1 MLLTS
6 APAAGTAGLSALT
19 ATARAALRRACA
31 CNRGGNRHLRQLT
44 GACVKRVSCAVLQC
58 RTTDN
63 DRLANLDRC
72 HFHHGAAACVG
83 IGGSRSKIDCA
94 CRNSG
99 FRTIRYGTRRCCRT
113 TAALSAAVRGRRRIA
128 VATVGRCGRRCTVA
142 AVVAVVCVAAVRCA
156 SHGKYHD
163 KHKRKCK

>member
-63 DRLANLDRC
+63 DRLASLDRC
-72 HFHHGAAACVG
+72 HFHHGAAACVHQLNC
-83 IGGSRSKIDCA
+83 RSCRDICALCVADYVLRRVA
-94 CRNSG
+94 CRG
-99 FRTIRYGTRRCCRT
+99 FHHADCRCDKHRCVST
-113 TAALSAAVRGRRRIA
+113 CKAALYVHNVEICFNFLIILIFFVLTFSDSYIII
-128 VATVGRCGRRCTVA
+128 
-142 AVVAVVCVAAVRCA
+142 
-156 SHGKYHD
+156 SLYSFP
-163 KHKRKCK
+163 

>member
-19 ATARAALRRACA
+19 ATARAASRRAFA

-63 DRLANLDRC
+63 DRLASLDRC
-72 HFHHGAAACVG
+72 HFHHGVAACVHQLNC
-83 IGGSRSKIDCA
+83 RSCRDICALCVADYVLRRVA
-94 CRNSG
+94 CRG
-99 FRTIRYGTRRCCRT
+99 FHHADCRCDKHR
-113 TAALSAAVRGRRRIA
+113 AATVVAS
-128 VATVGRCGRRCTVA
+128 VATVATVTVRGGEWADFRCHRREV
-142 AVVAVVCVAAVRCA
+142 
-156 SHGKYHD
+156 
-163 KHKRKCK
+163 